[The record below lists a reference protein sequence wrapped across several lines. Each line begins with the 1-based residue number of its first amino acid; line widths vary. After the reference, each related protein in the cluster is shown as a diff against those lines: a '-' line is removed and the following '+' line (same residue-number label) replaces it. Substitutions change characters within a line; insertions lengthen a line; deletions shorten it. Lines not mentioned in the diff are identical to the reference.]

1 MPRATAQNIY
11 RIAQECLTNAARHGS
26 PQDVRLQVER
36 VDAAVALSV
45 EDDGGGSPAK
55 LSGTSGY
62 GLLGIRERID
72 ALGGSLSIGPA
83 PRGVRVAAV
92 IPLAA

>member
-11 RIAQECLTNAARHGS
+11 RIAQECLTNAARHGR
-26 PQDVRLQVER
+26 PQDVRLRVER
-36 VDAAVALSV
+36 GDRAVALSV

-55 LSGTSGY
+55 LNQASGY

-72 ALGGSLSIGPA
+72 ALGGSLSIDAA
-83 PRGVRVAAV
+83 PRGLRVAAV

>member
-1 MPRATAQNIY
+1 M
-11 RIAQECLTNAARHGS
+11 
-26 PQDVRLQVER
+26 RLLVER
-36 VDAAVALSV
+36 AETAVALSV

-55 LSGTSGY
+55 LSQATGY
-62 GLLGIRERID
+62 GLLGIRERIT

-83 PRGVRVAAV
+83 PRGVRIAAV